1 MEKVVFQTHAQ
12 LMTVSCAIISPIGR
26 ILLEGFILVLAFVS
40 FVVLFSLHLQYI
52 SSASNAQDN
61 CVIAAMRQYSDVC
74 SNQILM
80 QSVCSN
86 YSQILFHRADSRSG

>member
-26 ILLEGFILVLAFVS
+26 ILLEGFIFVLAFVS

-52 SSASNAQDN
+52 SCPD
-61 CVIAAMRQYSDVC
+61 
-74 SNQILM
+74 LT
-80 QSVCSN
+80 
-86 YSQILFHRADSRSG
+86 